1 LVVLSLAG
9 PPAVAQFPT
18 AQFDVEITITAECI
32 ISAAPA
38 DLDFGATGVIA
49 ADMTGTTTIGV
60 QCTDGTAYEVALD
73 AGIGVGA
80 TVANRL
86 MTGPGAATV
95 TYSLYQ
101 DAGHTTVWGDTTG
114 GGGNTVTGTGNG
126 AQQDLTVY
134 GLVPAQATPGA
145 GDYTDTITVEVTY

>member
-1 LVVLSLAG
+1 MLLTFFSPA
-9 PPAVAQFPT
+9 AVAQFPT
-18 AQFDVEITITAECI
+18 AQFDVEITINAECLI
-32 ISAAPA
+32 NATPA

-49 ADMTGTTTIGV
+49 ADIPGTTTISV
-60 QCTDGTAYEVALD
+60 QCTTGTAYEVALD

-134 GLVPAQATPGA
+134 GLVPAQTTPGA

>member
-1 LVVLSLAG
+1 MLLTFFSPA
-9 PPAVAQFPT
+9 AVAQFP
-18 AQFDVEITITAECI
+18 
-32 ISAAPA
+32 PA
-38 DLDFGATGVIA
+38 DLDFGAMGVIA
-49 ADMTGTTTIGV
+49 ADIPGTTTISV
-60 QCTDGTAYEVALD
+60 QCTTGTAYEVALD

-134 GLVPAQATPGA
+134 GLVPAQTTPGA

>member
-1 LVVLSLAG
+1 VALISLSS
-9 PPAVAQFPT
+9 PTAVAQFPT

-32 ISAAPA
+32 ISTAPA

-49 ADMTGTTTIGV
+49 ADITGTTSIGV

-86 MTGPGAATV
+86 MTGPGGATV

-101 DAGHTTVWGDTTG
+101 DAGHTTVWAIRRAAAETPLPAPATG
-114 GGGNTVTGTGNG
+114 RSRH
-126 AQQDLTVY
+126 
-134 GLVPAQATPGA
+134 
-145 GDYTDTITVEVTY
+145 